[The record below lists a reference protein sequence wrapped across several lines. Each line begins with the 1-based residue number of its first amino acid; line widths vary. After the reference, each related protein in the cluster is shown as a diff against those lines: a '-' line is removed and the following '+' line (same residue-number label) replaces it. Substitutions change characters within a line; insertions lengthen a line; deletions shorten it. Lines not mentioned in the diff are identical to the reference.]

1 MQGALGIQQVERRML
16 NVLQDTG
23 LLHTRKDCLIQDGN
37 EQQWRALSMARQ
49 EGEGEETSLK
59 R

>member
-1 MQGALGIQQVERRML
+1 MSCKTLACFIPGRIVSFKMAF
-16 NVLQDTG
+16 
-23 LLHTRKDCLIQDGN
+23 